1 MLHAQRRRLLGELAA
16 LKQSE
21 KKKSGVDA
29 FVSAFGGSG
38 VSSASSSRGSS
49 AGGGS
54 TWSRVVAG
62 ADVVCATLS
71 GAGLLAADHRAKSG
85 SRNGDRRFGGFAPGT
100 TEKDDAAKLC
110 AVPLFDAVIVDEAAQ
125 ATELATLIPLRWLR
139 PGGVAVLVGDPKQL
153 APTVLAKSRVVE
165 RCLSRS
171 LFERMQRCG
180 ARAHLLS
187 VQYRMHPSIR
197 AFPSN
202 RFYGSRLV
210 DGTPAGSLTS
220 PLGANYACV
229 DCAGGY
235 EIRRRSVSNPVEV
248 SACVAVYA
256 QLVKNLKMKK
266 GGATATTVGVVTPYR
281 DQLDALRRS
290 FARVTETNPDAR
302 LAPVEFATVDGVQG
316 REFDVV
322 LFSCVRA
329 TANATA
335 NASREASRTEE
346 AAVRFDEKNAIVFD
360 DDVDDASPADVAAA
374 FASRRAIGF
383 LADKRRLNVALTRP
397 RLALVVV
404 GHAAT
409 LRAADDTWRS
419 LWEDAER
426 RGAAIA
432 AAGCGAEM
440 TRDALFSFR
449 ADGTGVLNVAIETS
463 VPEAVVDLA
472 ESDDDDDDD
481 DDDGMRDDDD
491 DEALAI
497 ATSRSR
503 PVADAVTK
511 RVRVESAFAA
521 GALPSKRAKPL
532 PPNPAPRPAPARVR
546 SSVPVAPITSV
557 TRREKKVVTTTRVA
571 DVTARERAAAAT
583 ARAKATLEAGGGT
596 GAAGRAST
604 ARVVAPPAKKKK
616 TNDLVG
622 SILKG
627 MRRE

>member
-1 MLHAQRRRLLGELAA
+1 
-16 LKQSE
+16 
-21 KKKSGVDA
+21 
-29 FVSAFGGSG
+29 
-38 VSSASSSRGSS
+38 
-49 AGGGS
+49 
-54 TWSRVVAG
+54 
-62 ADVVCATLS
+62 
-71 GAGLLAADHRAKSG
+71 
-85 SRNGDRRFGGFAPGT
+85 
-100 TEKDDAAKLC
+100 
-110 AVPLFDAVIVDEAAQ
+110 
-125 ATELATLIPLRWLR
+125 
-139 PGGVAVLVGDPKQL
+139 
-153 APTVLAKSRVVE
+153 
-165 RCLSRS
+165 
-171 LFERMQRCG
+171 
-180 ARAHLLS
+180 
-187 VQYRMHPSIR
+187 MHPSIR

-256 QLVKNLKMKK
+256 QLVKNLKMKN

-481 DDDGMRDDDD
+481 DDGMRDDDD

-511 RVRVESAFAA
+511 RGRVESAFAA

>member
-1 MLHAQRRRLLGELAA
+1 MTTADAPRAPKSARRTRGGGGGGAGGGGAASVGNGGSSSADASVSATRARLERLGEEIRAEESKESSRFGVSGVSGVSCFERAASLPCTSTCSTRRRRLLGELAA

-49 AGGGS
+49 ADGGS

-110 AVPLFDAVIVDEAAQ
+110 AVPLFDAVIVDEAAH

-256 QLVKNLKMKK
+256 QLVKNLKMKN

-322 LFSCVRA
+322 LFRA
-329 TANATA
+329 CAPP
-335 NASREASRTEE
+335 RTPP
-346 AAVRFDEKNAIVFD
+346 RT
-360 DDVDDASPADVAAA
+360 
-374 FASRRAIGF
+374 RAG
-383 LADKRRLNVALTRP
+383 KRR
-397 RLALVVV
+397 
-404 GHAAT
+404 
-409 LRAADDTWRS
+409 
-419 LWEDAER
+419 ER
-426 RGAAIA
+426 R
-432 AAGCGAEM
+432 
-440 TRDALFSFR
+440 RR
-449 ADGTGVLNVAIETS
+449 
-463 VPEAVVDLA
+463 
-472 ESDDDDDDD
+472 
-481 DDDGMRDDDD
+481 
-491 DEALAI
+491 
-497 ATSRSR
+497 RS
-503 PVADAVTK
+503 A
-511 RVRVESAFAA
+511 S
-521 GALPSKRAKPL
+521 
-532 PPNPAPRPAPARVR
+532 
-546 SSVPVAPITSV
+546 
-557 TRREKKVVTTTRVA
+557 TRRTR
-571 DVTARERAAAAT
+571 
-583 ARAKATLEAGGGT
+583 
-596 GAAGRAST
+596 
-604 ARVVAPPAKKKK
+604 
-616 TNDLVG
+616 
-622 SILKG
+622 
-627 MRRE
+627 

>member
-29 FVSAFGGSG
+29 FVSGFGGSG
-38 VSSASSSRGSS
+38 VSSGGSSSRGSGS
-49 AGGGS
+49 SGGS

-71 GAGLLAADHRAKSG
+71 GAGLLAADHRAKGG
-85 SRNGDRRFGGFAPGT
+85 SRNANERRFGGFAPAGA

-153 APTVLAKSRVVE
+153 APTVLAKSRAVE

-180 ARAHLLS
+180 AHSFLLS

-210 DGTPAGSLTS
+210 DGTNAGSRVS
-220 PLGANYACV
+220 PLGANYAVV
-229 DCAGGY
+229 DCVCGY

-256 QLVKNLKMKK
+256 QLVKNLRRKRKDARD
-266 GGATATTVGVVTPYR
+266 GGASSTTVGVVTPYR
-281 DQLDALRRS
+281 DQLDALRRG
-290 FARVTETNPDAR
+290 FLRVTETNPDSSR

-335 NASREASRTEE
+335 TASRDGSRTEK
-346 AAVRFDEKNAIVFD
+346 ASVREKNEKNKQIGFD

-374 FASRRAIGF
+374 LASRRAIGF

-426 RGAAIA
+426 RGVAILS
-432 AAGCGAEM
+432 AGSGAEV

-449 ADGTGVLNVAIETS
+449 ADGTGVLNVAMETS

-472 ESDDDDDDD
+472 ESDDE
-481 DDDGMRDDDD
+481 RRRRRRRCVTTTT
-491 DEALAI
+491 I
-497 ATSRSR
+497 KRSRSR
-503 PVADAVTK
+503 RRGRDPSRRRSRSAV
-511 RVRVESAFAA
+511 V
-521 GALPSKRAKPL
+521 
-532 PPNPAPRPAPARVR
+532 
-546 SSVPVAPITSV
+546 
-557 TRREKKVVTTTRVA
+557 
-571 DVTARERAAAAT
+571 
-583 ARAKATLEAGGGT
+583 
-596 GAAGRAST
+596 ST
-604 ARVVAPPAKKKK
+604 ARSPPARF
-616 TNDLVG
+616 LRSV
-622 SILKG
+622 
-627 MRRE
+627 